1 MKINDK
7 IVNYEISNNLHKS
20 TTNAPEKIAEK
31 QSLEKSE
38 FGEKDQLK
46 QDVIVEL
53 SQSSKEVQQIKEIIS
68 SAPDIRE
75 DKVAAL
81 KKKIESGEYKIDSD
95 GIASKIVDDFLDELF

>member
-7 IVNYEISNNLHKS
+7 IINYEISSKLHKS
-20 TTNAPEKIAEK
+20 TINTPDKVSEK
-31 QSLEKSE
+31 QSLEKLE
-38 FGEKDQLK
+38 LEENNQRQ

-53 SQSSKEVQQIKEIIS
+53 SQSSREVQQIKEILS

-81 KKKIESGEYKIDSD
+81 KEKIESGEYKIDPE
-95 GIASKIVDDFLDELF
+95 GIASKIVEDFMDDLF